1 MRKWFK
7 NCGSVV
13 LCCVLSFLVL
23 PSVSAQELGSTI
35 TQVDAVT
42 VVSAD
47 GCSET
52 TTTTT
57 TVSTFIGQDPE
68 TETYE
73 EQPPPSYQITGVT
86 TESVTTDLPCG
97 EPPVPT
103 PPVVEPPEDEV
114 LGVTLVYDEDEVL
127 GVTLVRTGSDV
138 DKPIA
143 LGAMLIGVGGIFV
156 ATSKKRRNNES

>member
-7 NCGSVV
+7 NCGAVV
-13 LCCVLSFLVL
+13 FCCVLSFLVL

-73 EQPPPSYQITGVT
+73 EQPPPSYEITGVT
-86 TESVTTDLPCG
+86 TESVTTDLPC
-97 EPPVPT
+97 
-103 PPVVEPPEDEV
+103 VEPPEDEV
-114 LGVTLVYDEDEVL
+114 LGVTLVNDEDEVL

>member
-35 TQVDAVT
+35 TQVDAVR

-114 LGVTLVYDEDEVL
+114 LGVTLV
-127 GVTLVRTGSDV
+127 RTGSDV

>member
-7 NCGSVV
+7 NCGAVV
-13 LCCVLSFLVL
+13 FCCVLSFLVL

-86 TESVTTDLPCG
+86 TESVTTDLPCV
-97 EPPVPT
+97 EPPVAE

-114 LGVTLVYDEDEVL
+114 LGVTLVNDEDEVL

>member
-114 LGVTLVYDEDEVL
+114 LGVTLV
-127 GVTLVRTGSDV
+127 RTGSDV

>member
-7 NCGSVV
+7 NCGAVG

-73 EQPPPSYQITGVT
+73 EQPPPSYEITGVT
-86 TESVTTDLPCG
+86 TESVTTDLPCV
-97 EPPVPT
+97 EPPVAE

-114 LGVTLVYDEDEVL
+114 LGVTLVNDEDEVL